1 MSRRAEKRE
10 DIEDRV
16 VTSDSRGP
24 VLISGG
30 RVIDPWQNLDAAGDV
45 LLQDGR
51 IAWTHVGADNRPT
64 VPADARR
71 IDAAGMIVAP
81 GFIDLHSHLREPGQE
96 HKETIASGTRAAA
109 KGGFTTICAMPNTE
123 PPLDSPELIEYV
135 KRRAA
140 SDASVHVLPIG
151 TITVGRAGRELADM
165 GGLAAAGAALLS
177 DDGSAV
183 ANDDLMR
190 AAFVESARLGLLL
203 SQHSEDP
210 EVIGNAVAHA
220 GEAARE
226 LGLPSAPAEA
236 ETSIVERDLRLVAE
250 TGGRLHVAH
259 VSTAGAVHLL
269 RDARERGLPVTA
281 EVTPHHLTLTDRA
294 LLGERGPQ
302 HGWPNGP
309 IGDTSLR
316 VNPPLRS
323 EEHVNALVDALREGV
338 IDAIATDHAPHSAQD
353 KAGGFTDAAP
363 GISVFETAFGL
374 LMTAL
379 VHTGRLDVATL
390 IERLTL
396 DPARLIST
404 AADTLGLR
412 GLTPGAAADVVVLD
426 PDRSW
431 TVRAEDFASLGKN
444 TPLEGCELRGM
455 VTHTFVG
462 GIQVYAAEEQPAAHG
477 AARP

>member
-1 MSRRAEKRE
+1 M
-10 DIEDRV
+10 
-16 VTSDSRGP
+16 TSNSRGP

-45 LLQDGR
+45 LLQDSR
-51 IAWTHVGADNRPT
+51 VAWTHVGADSTPSI
-64 VPADARR
+64 PAGTRR
-71 IDAAGMIVAP
+71 INAEGMVVAP
-81 GFIDLHSHLREPGQE
+81 GFIDLHCHLREPGQE
-96 HKETIASGTRAAA
+96 HKETIESGTRAAA
-109 KGGFTTICAMPNTE
+109 RGGFTTVCAMPNTE
-123 PPLDSPELIEYV
+123 PPLDTPELLESV
-135 KRRAA
+135 MRSAA
-140 SDASVHVLPIG
+140 ATASVRVLPIG
-151 TITVGRAGRELADM
+151 TITVGRAGRELAALSE
-165 GGLAAAGAALLS
+165 LAAVGAALLS

-183 ANDDLMR
+183 ADDNLMR
-190 AAFVESARLGLLL
+190 AALVESARLNLPL

-210 EVIGNAVAHA
+210 QVIGNAVAHE
-220 GEAARE
+220 GDAARE
-226 LGLPSAPAEA
+226 LGLPSASADA
-236 ETSIVERDLRLVAE
+236 ETNIVERDLRLLAE
-250 TGGRLHVAH
+250 AGGRLHVAH
-259 VSTAGAVHLL
+259 ASTAGAVELL
-269 RDARERGLPVTA
+269 RDARDRGLQATS

-309 IGDTSLR
+309 VGDTSLR

-323 EEHVNALVDALREGV
+323 EDHVNALVDALREGV

-353 KAGGFTDAAP
+353 KAGGFADAAP
-363 GISVFETAFGL
+363 GISGIETAFGL

-379 VHTGRLDVATL
+379 VHTGRIDLPTL

-396 DPARLIST
+396 GPAGIIGT
-404 AADTLGLR
+404 AADALDLR

-431 TVRAEDFASLGKN
+431 TVRAEEFASLGKN

-462 GIQVYAAEEQPAAHG
+462 GVQVYAAEEQSAVHG
-477 AARP
+477 ATRS

>member
-1 MSRRAEKRE
+1 M
-10 DIEDRV
+10 
-16 VTSDSRGP
+16 VTSNSRGR

-51 IAWTHVGADNRPT
+51 VAWTRVGADGILD
-64 VPADARR
+64 VPSDTRR
-71 IDAAGMIVAP
+71 IDAAGMVVAP
-81 GFIDLHSHLREPGQE
+81 GFIDLHAHLREPGQE

-109 KGGFTTICAMPNTE
+109 KGGFTTVCAMPNTE
-123 PPLDSPELIEYV
+123 PPIDSPELIEFV
-135 KRRAA
+135 MRGGA
-140 SDASVHVLPIG
+140 SGASVHVLPIG
-151 TITVGRAGRELADM
+151 TITVGRAGRELADLTA
-165 GGLAAAGAALLS
+165 LAAAGAALLS

-183 ANDDLMR
+183 ADDDIMR
-190 AAFVESARLGLLL
+190 AAFVESARLGLPL

-210 EVIGNAVAHA
+210 EVIGNAVVHA

-226 LGLPSAPAEA
+226 LGLPAAPAEA

-269 RDARERGLPVTA
+269 RDAKERGLPVTS

-302 HGWPNGP
+302 YGWPNGP
-309 IGDTSLR
+309 VADTSLR
-316 VNPPLRS
+316 VNPPLRP
-323 EEHVNALVDALREGV
+323 EEHVNALVDALREGM
-338 IDAIATDHAPHSAQD
+338 IDTIATDHAPHSAQD
-353 KAGGFTDAAP
+353 KDGRFVDAAP

-374 LMTAL
+374 MMTAL
-379 VHTGRLDVATL
+379 VHTGRLDLPTL
-390 IERLTL
+390 IARLTI
-396 DPARLIST
+396 DPARIIG
-404 AADTLGLR
+404 AAAETLGLR

-426 PDRSW
+426 PERAW
-431 TVRAEDFASLGKN
+431 TVRAADFASRGKN
-444 TPLEGCELRGM
+444 TPLEGCELRGL

-462 GIQVYAAEEQPAAHG
+462 GVQVYAAEEQSAAHG
-477 AARP
+477 AARS

>member
-1 MSRRAEKRE
+1 M
-10 DIEDRV
+10 
-16 VTSDSRGP
+16 TSNSRGP

-30 RVIDPWQNLDAAGDV
+30 RVIDPWQNLDATGDV
-45 LLQDGR
+45 LLQGSR
-51 IAWTHVGADNRPT
+51 VAWTHVGTDSSPD
-64 VPADARR
+64 VPSGTQR
-71 IDAAGMIVAP
+71 IDATGMIVAP
-81 GFIDLHSHLREPGQE
+81 GFIDLHAHLREPGQE

-109 KGGFTTICAMPNTE
+109 RGGFTTVCAMPNTE

-135 KRRAA
+135 IRIAA
-140 SDASVHVLPIG
+140 SDASVRVLPIG
-151 TITVGRAGRELADM
+151 TITVGRAGRELADLS
-165 GGLAAAGAALLS
+165 GLAAAGAALLS

-183 ANDDLMR
+183 ADDDVMR

-210 EVIGNAVAHA
+210 EVIGNAVAHE

-259 VSTAGAVHLL
+259 VSTAGAVNLL
-269 RDARERGLPVTA
+269 RDARNRGLPVTS

-309 IGDTSLR
+309 IADTSLR

-353 KAGGFTDAAP
+353 KAGRFADAAP

-374 LMTAL
+374 LMTTL
-379 VHTGRLDVATL
+379 VHTGRIDLPTL
-390 IERLTL
+390 IARLTV

-404 AADTLGLR
+404 AADTLGLQGLMR
-412 GLTPGAAADVVVLD
+412 GATADVVVLD

-431 TVRAEDFASLGKN
+431 TVRAEEFASLGKN
-444 TPLEGCELRGM
+444 TPLQGCELRGM

-462 GIQVYAAEEQPAAHG
+462 GVQVYAAEEQSAAHG
-477 AARP
+477 AARL

>member
-1 MSRRAEKRE
+1 M
-10 DIEDRV
+10 
-16 VTSDSRGP
+16 TSNSRGP

-30 RVIDPWQNLDAAGDV
+30 RVIDPWQNLDATGDV

-51 IAWTHVGADNRPT
+51 VAWTHIGADNRPN
-64 VPADARR
+64 VPPDAQR
-71 IDAAGMIVAP
+71 INAESMVIAP
-81 GFIDLHSHLREPGQE
+81 GFIDLHAHLREPGQE

-109 KGGFTTICAMPNTE
+109 RGGFTTVCAMPNTE
-123 PPLDSPELIEYV
+123 PSLDTPELIESV
-135 KRRAA
+135 MRSAA
-140 SDASVHVLPIG
+140 SGASVRVLPIG
-151 TITVGRAGRELADM
+151 TITVGRAGRELADLS
-165 GGLAAAGAALLS
+165 GLAAAGAVLLS

-183 ANDDLMR
+183 ANDDLMC
-190 AAFVESARLGLLL
+190 AALAESTRLGLSL

-210 EVIGNAVAHA
+210 DVIGNAVAHA

-259 VSTAGAVHLL
+259 VSTAGAVNLL
-269 RDARERGLPVTA
+269 RDARERGLPVTS

-302 HGWPNGP
+302 YGWPNGP
-309 IGDTSLR
+309 IADTSLR

-323 EEHVNALVDALREGV
+323 AEHVDALVDALREGV

-353 KAGGFTDAAP
+353 KAGGFADAAP
-363 GISVFETAFGL
+363 GISCIETAFGL

-379 VHTGRLDVATL
+379 VHTGRIDLPTL

-396 DPARLIST
+396 GPAKVIGT
-404 AADTLGLR
+404 AADTLDLR

-431 TVRAEDFASLGKN
+431 TVHAEQFASLGRN

-462 GIQVYAAEEQPAAHG
+462 GVQVYAAEEQPAAHG
-477 AARP
+477 AAWS